1 MTISDMESEAH
12 ELFVAYLEK
21 ELSSSERETFERK
34 LNEDSKF
41 EAEFLEFKNIYIILE
56 NRLSP
61 ERATVLETIKQT
73 NSNFNYKP
81 SKVTTEKTEKTEKKV
96 IKFKPWK
103 YGIAASILLAIGI
116 FIFNNFSKPT
126 YSDFAARE
134 TISLTVR
141 SDVDETTKNAEV
153 AFNSADYSKA
163 LIYFNELLKVEPN
176 NLQLQYYKSV
186 TLVELSEYDEAD
198 SLLKKISESN
208 SVYASKSNWIKAL
221 SYLKQK
227 RYKEAKEVANS
238 IIPSDPEYQKAQKL
252 LSKL

>member
-12 ELFVAYLEK
+12 ELFVAYLEN

-34 LNEDSKF
+34 LNEDSQF

-61 ERATVLETIKQT
+61 QRASVLETIKQS
-73 NSNFNYKP
+73 NSNFNYKS
-81 SKVTTEKTEKTEKKV
+81 SKVTSEKTEKKV

-103 YGIAASILLAIGI
+103 YGVAASILLAIGI

-126 YSDFAARE
+126 YSDFATQE

-141 SDVDETTKNAEV
+141 SDGNETTKNAEV
-153 AFNSADYSKA
+153 AFNSAEYAKA

-186 TLVELSEYDEAD
+186 VLVELSEYDEAD
-198 SLLKKISESN
+198 SLLKKIQENN
-208 SVYASKSNWIKAL
+208 SVYASKAKWISAL

-238 IIPSDPEYQKAQKL
+238 ITSRDPEYQKAQKL

>member
-61 ERATVLETIKQT
+61 ERATVLETIKQA

-81 SKVTTEKTEKTEKKV
+81 SKVTTEKKV

-126 YSDFAARE
+126 YSDFAAWE

-141 SDVDETTKNAEV
+141 SDVDESTKNAEV

-186 TLVELSEYDEAD
+186 ALIELSEYDEAD

-208 SVYASKSNWIKAL
+208 SVYASKAKWIKAL

-238 IIPSDPEYQKAQKL
+238 ITPSDPEYQKAQKL
-252 LSKL
+252 LSKF

>member
-12 ELFVAYLEK
+12 ELFVAYLEN
-21 ELSSSERETFERK
+21 ELSSSEREIFERK

-41 EAEFLEFKNIYIILE
+41 EAEFLEFKNIYVILE
-56 NRLSP
+56 NKLSP
-61 ERATVLETIKQT
+61 ERASVLETIKQA

-81 SKVTTEKTEKTEKKV
+81 LKVTTEKTEKKV

-126 YSDFAARE
+126 YSDFATQE

-141 SDVDETTKNAEV
+141 SDVDETSKNAELS
-153 AFNSADYSKA
+153 FNSADYAKA
-163 LIYFNELLKVEPN
+163 LIHFNELLEVEPN
-176 NLQLQYYKSV
+176 NLQLQYYKAV
-186 TLVELSEYDEAD
+186 ALVELSEYDEAD

-208 SVYASKSNWIKAL
+208 SVYASKAKWINAL

-227 RYKEAKEVANS
+227 RYKETKKVANS
-238 IIPSDPEYQKAQKL
+238 ITSSDPEYQKAQKL

>member
-1 MTISDMESEAH
+1 MTISDMEREAH

-61 ERATVLETIKQT
+61 ERATVLETIKQA

-81 SKVTTEKTEKTEKKV
+81 SKVTTEKKV

-186 TLVELSEYDEAD
+186 ALIELSEYDEAD

-208 SVYASKSNWIKAL
+208 SVYASKAKWIKAL

-238 IIPSDPEYQKAQKL
+238 ITPSDPEYQKAQKL

>member
-1 MTISDMESEAH
+1 MESEAH
-12 ELFVAYLEK
+12 ELFVAYLEN

-41 EAEFLEFKNIYIILE
+41 EAEFLEFKNIYIVLE

-61 ERATVLETIKQT
+61 ERASVLETINQV

-81 SKVTTEKTEKTEKKV
+81 SKATTEKTEKKV

-126 YSDFAARE
+126 YSDFAAQE

-186 TLVELSEYDEAD
+186 ALIELSEYDEAD

-208 SVYASKSNWIKAL
+208 SVYASKAKWIKAL

-238 IIPSDPEYQKAQKL
+238 ITPSDPEYQKAQKL

>member
-21 ELSSSERETFERK
+21 KLSSSERETFERK

-61 ERATVLETIKQT
+61 ERATVLETIKQA
-73 NSNFNYKP
+73 NSNFNYEP
-81 SKVTTEKTEKTEKKV
+81 SKVTTEKKV

-126 YSDFAARE
+126 YSDFAAWE

-141 SDVDETTKNAEV
+141 SDVDESTKNAEV

-186 TLVELSEYDEAD
+186 ALIELSEYDEAD

-208 SVYASKSNWIKAL
+208 SVYASKAKWIKAL

-238 IIPSDPEYQKAQKL
+238 ITPSDPEYQKAQKL

>member
-61 ERATVLETIKQT
+61 ERATVLETIKQA

-81 SKVTTEKTEKTEKKV
+81 SKVTTEKKV

-186 TLVELSEYDEAD
+186 ALIELSEYDEAD

-208 SVYASKSNWIKAL
+208 SVYASKAKWIKAL

-238 IIPSDPEYQKAQKL
+238 ITPSDPEYQKAQKL

>member
-12 ELFVAYLEK
+12 ELFVAYLEND
-21 ELSSSERETFERK
+21 LSSSERETFERK

-61 ERATVLETIKQT
+61 ERATVLETIKQA

-81 SKVTTEKTEKTEKKV
+81 SKVTTEKKV

-186 TLVELSEYDEAD
+186 ALIELSEYDEAD

-208 SVYASKSNWIKAL
+208 SVYASKAKWIKAL

-238 IIPSDPEYQKAQKL
+238 ITPSDPEYQKAQKL

>member
-1 MTISDMESEAH
+1 MESEAH

-61 ERATVLETIKQT
+61 ERATVLETIKQA

-81 SKVTTEKTEKTEKKV
+81 SKVTTEKKV

-186 TLVELSEYDEAD
+186 ALIELSEYDEAD

-208 SVYASKSNWIKAL
+208 SVYASKAKWIKAL

-238 IIPSDPEYQKAQKL
+238 ITPSDPEYQKAQKL

>member
-61 ERATVLETIKQT
+61 ERATVLETIKQA

-81 SKVTTEKTEKTEKKV
+81 SKVTTEKKV

-126 YSDFAARE
+126 YSDFAAWE

-141 SDVDETTKNAEV
+141 SDVDESTKNAEV

-186 TLVELSEYDEAD
+186 ALIELSEYDEAD

-208 SVYASKSNWIKAL
+208 SVYASKAKWIKAL

-238 IIPSDPEYQKAQKL
+238 ITPSDPEYQKAQKL

>member
-1 MTISDMESEAH
+1 MESEAH

-61 ERATVLETIKQT
+61 ERATVLETIKQA

-81 SKVTTEKTEKTEKKV
+81 SKVTTEKKV

-126 YSDFAARE
+126 YSDFAAWE

-141 SDVDETTKNAEV
+141 SDVDESTKNAEV

-186 TLVELSEYDEAD
+186 ALIELSEYDEAD

-208 SVYASKSNWIKAL
+208 SVYASKAKWIKAL

-238 IIPSDPEYQKAQKL
+238 ITPSDPEYQKAQKL

>member
-61 ERATVLETIKQT
+61 ERATVLETIKQA
-73 NSNFNYKP
+73 NSNFNYEP
-81 SKVTTEKTEKTEKKV
+81 SKVTTEKTEKKV

-126 YSDFAARE
+126 YSDFAAWE

-141 SDVDETTKNAEV
+141 SDVDESTKNAEV

-186 TLVELSEYDEAD
+186 ALVELSEYDEAD

-208 SVYASKSNWIKAL
+208 SVYASKAKWIKAL

-238 IIPSDPEYQKAQKL
+238 ITSSDPEYQKAKKL